1 MSFQAAV
8 RADNLHVFANTE
20 EFAQPTA
27 IVYDGVRYEDVPCT
41 LTKVK
46 AKDRTIPQS
55 DHAQGIYLV
64 TSKAYF
70 PAEKLNGVVPEKGGR
85 IALSDETGFMRQ
97 FYVAQASCPGGMV
110 HLELEGLDE

>member
-1 MSFQAAV
+1 MSFKDSV
-8 RADNLHVFANTE
+8 LADNLSVFANTD
-20 EFAQPTA
+20 EFAVPTT
-27 IVYDGVRYEDVPCT
+27 IIYDGERYEDVPCV

-46 AKDRTIPQS
+46 AKDRQIPQS

-64 TSKAYF
+64 TSKAYY
-70 PAEKLNGVVPEKGGR
+70 PVEKTNGVVPEKGGR
-85 IALSDETGFMRQ
+85 ISMSDETGFMRD

>member
-1 MSFQAAV
+1 MSFQESV
-8 RADNLHVFANTE
+8 IKDNLSVFANTC
-20 EFAQPTA
+20 EFAVPTTV
-27 IVYDGVRYEDVPCT
+27 IYDSERYEGVPCV

-46 AKDRTIPQS
+46 AKDRQIPQS

-70 PAEKLNGVVPEKGGR
+70 PVEKLNGVVPEKGGR
-85 IALSDETGFMRQ
+85 ISMSDETGFMRQ
-97 FYVAQASCPGGMV
+97 FYVAQASCPNGMV

>member
-1 MSFQAAV
+1 MNFQESI
-8 RADNLHVFANTE
+8 RNDNLTVFANTS
-20 EFAQPTA
+20 EFAVPTT
-27 IVYDGVRYEDVPCT
+27 ILYEGEQYNDVPCV

-46 AKDRTIPQS
+46 AKDRQIPTS

-70 PAEKLNGVVPEKGGR
+70 PIEKLNGIVPEQGCR
-85 IALSDETGFMRQ
+85 ISFSDETGFMRE
-97 FYVAQASCPGGMV
+97 FYVAQASCPLGMV